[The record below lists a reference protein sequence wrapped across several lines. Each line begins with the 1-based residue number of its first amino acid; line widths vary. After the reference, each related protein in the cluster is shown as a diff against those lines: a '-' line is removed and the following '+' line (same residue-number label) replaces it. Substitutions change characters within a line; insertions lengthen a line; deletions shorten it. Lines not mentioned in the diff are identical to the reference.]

1 MQNALEEVLTDWGA
15 EWVGTGKSFDPQGGV
30 CKSPSLVACTAGRKA
45 AVDISAGKVV
55 WGDVQVHC
63 SCPVPCGP
71 TSTGLN
77 NEP

>member
-1 MQNALEEVLTDWGA
+1 VQNALEEVLTDWGA

-55 WGDVQVHC
+55 CMGMFKCIAVVQFRV
-63 SCPVPCGP
+63 
-71 TSTGLN
+71 GLHQQG
-77 NEP
+77 